1 MDKIIDLP
9 TNEKIDPKSIIGWNY
24 LCDNVYYPRLLK
36 KIYPDYKITRDNTME
51 FEFHEDYFTLIED
64 GKYKLDI
71 KYNDPHLNN
80 SNLWLECSQ

>member
-1 MDKIIDLP
+1 MRKIIDLP
-9 TNEKIDPKSIIGWNY
+9 TNEKIDPKSIIGQNY
-24 LCDNVYYPRLLK
+24 LCDNVYYFRLLQST
-36 KIYPDYKITRDNTME
+36 YPEHEFDIHGTMD
-51 FEFHEDYFTLIED
+51 FEFYEDYFTYIAD